1 MIVEL
6 HITFSNSLDFFV
18 FISLY
23 MNYEVVLLNKILIYF
38 VKKKQPLRSILIR
51 LDFKMDYDLD
61 ILKERE
67 NVVRLGI

>member
-1 MIVEL
+1 
-6 HITFSNSLDFFV
+6 
-18 FISLY
+18 

-61 ILKERE
+61 ILKGEGKCGKIGNLIE
-67 NVVRLGI
+67 I

>member
-1 MIVEL
+1 
-6 HITFSNSLDFFV
+6 
-18 FISLY
+18 